1 MCSFSLAYWNIFL
14 FTFSDKKKRKE
25 DSKVPV
31 RNVKERS
38 GEEEKKKEK
47 PKAHAPSH
55 TKFRS
60 IGNAAHTVAW
70 FCSIF
75 EHHIMPTAFCLGL
88 EMDTVNPVPV
98 KKTPAAPQLG
108 DKYNIRPPV
117 LKRPRFVAC
126 CVREDVGF
134 YLNNVKRLTQL
145 HSGCVL
151 IHFCYSNGGK
161 VVAGAWA
168 QRALSPH
175 WSPVWFRCNMQ

>member
-1 MCSFSLAYWNIFL
+1 MFFSHWLTKNISL
-14 FTFSDKKKRKE
+14 TFSDKKKRKE

-31 RNVKERS
+31 RNVKERPL
-38 GEEEKKKEK
+38 EEEKKKEK

-75 EHHIMPTAFCLGL
+75 ERHIMPTVFCLGL

-117 LKRPRFVAC
+117 LKRPRFVAS

-151 IHFCYSNGGK
+151 IHF
-161 VVAGAWA
+161 
-168 QRALSPH
+168 LL
-175 WSPVWFRCNMQ
+175 F